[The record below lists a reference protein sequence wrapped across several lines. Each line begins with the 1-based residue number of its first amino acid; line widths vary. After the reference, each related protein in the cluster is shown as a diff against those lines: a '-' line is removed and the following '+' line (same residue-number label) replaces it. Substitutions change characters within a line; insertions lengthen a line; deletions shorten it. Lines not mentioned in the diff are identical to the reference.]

1 MKAENQATNLLPV
14 EIMVPLNGF
23 LRLDQVLTLI
33 PISKTTW
40 WDGIR
45 EGRYPRSVKLSDR
58 TTAWRVEDIIDLI
71 HTISSHGA
79 DKK

>member
-1 MKAENQATNLLPV
+1 MQTETQENNLIPV

-45 EGRYPRSVKLSDR
+45 EGRYPQSVKISRR
-58 TTAWRVEDIIDLI
+58 TTGWRVVDILNLIDA
-71 HTISSHGA
+71 ISSHGLN
-79 DKK
+79 